1 MPHRPD
7 DVYWV
12 RAAANLESL
21 PPERAGEVA
30 FVGRSNSGKSS
41 SINAIVG
48 RKRLAFVSKTPGKTQ
63 ALNFFA
69 WGETHYLVDLP
80 GYGYAAVSAAQIE
93 KWGELVSAYLSTRQ
107 SLSGMILVMD
117 ARHPFKDS
125 DCQLIEWAGTLGIP
139 LHLLLTKADK
149 LTRVEASRVLATA
162 QQTLA
167 ERWPGSS
174 VQLFSARDGS
184 GLAAARAIVA
194 RWLRS
199 KKSPR
204 LKGSKTGGKCLNKD

>member
-12 RAAANLESL
+12 RAAVNLQSL

-41 SINAIVG
+41 SINVIVG
-48 RKRLAFVSKTPGKTQ
+48 RKRIAFVSKTPGKTQ

-93 KWGELVSAYLSTRQ
+93 KWGELVSAYLRTRR
-107 SLSGMILVMD
+107 SLSGLILAMD

-125 DCQLIEWAGTLGIP
+125 DCQLIEWAGALGIP
-139 LHLLLTKADK
+139 LHLLLTKSDK
-149 LTRVEASRVLATA
+149 LTRVEGSRVLAKA
-162 QQTLA
+162 RQTLA
-167 ERWPGSS
+167 EKWPESS
-174 VQLFSARDGS
+174 VQLFSARNGT
-184 GLAAARAIVA
+184 GLAMARAVVA
-194 RWLRS
+194 RWLSS
-199 KKSPR
+199 KITP
-204 LKGSKTGGKCLNKD
+204 G